1 MVKSYNKLFIY
12 YFICLLFLINNN
24 ILSNLNRDLTNTQV
38 ITKYKILSSLNSEL
52 NIDNRVFTKR
62 GRKEIKSELINSKD
76 NAKFYLDYTLG
87 ATVRALNPFRISY
100 YGDRAFS
107 EEEQKIK
114 DGTKLS
120 EIVTHQQSAE
130 AYGNYVNSA
139 LVGSIIRTAG
149 ETGQFFMYTAQDIYS
164 RIKDDK
170 PGPYQPYKWSSENG
184 GLIDSYYDVMNVVNG
199 AQGKYEFQPNQSI
212 VNKYNNEDYNKYI
225 NNGRKW

>member
-1 MVKSYNKLFIY
+1 MNSKLFIY
-12 YFICLLFLINNN
+12 YFISSLFLTNNN
-24 ILSNLNRDLTNTQV
+24 LLSNLNRDLTNTQV
-38 ITKYKILSSLNSEL
+38 ITKDKILNSLNSEL

-87 ATVRALNPFRISY
+87 ATVRALNPMRIKY

-107 EEEQKIK
+107 KEKELIEINKELIK
-114 DGTKLS
+114 NNKEPK
-120 EIVTHQQSAE
+120 EIITHEQSAE

-139 LVGSIIRTAG
+139 LVGSIIRTLG

-164 RIKDDK
+164 RIKDGK

-184 GLIDSYYDVMNVVNG
+184 GLIDSYNDMMNVVNG
-199 AQGKYEFQPNQSI
+199 ANGNYQYQPNQEAEI
-212 VNKYNNEDYNKYI
+212 K
-225 NNGRKW
+225 